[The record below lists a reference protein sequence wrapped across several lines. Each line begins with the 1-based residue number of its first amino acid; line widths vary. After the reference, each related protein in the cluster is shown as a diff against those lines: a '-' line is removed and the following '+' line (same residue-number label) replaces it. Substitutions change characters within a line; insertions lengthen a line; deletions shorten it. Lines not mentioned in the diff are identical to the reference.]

1 MTLKKTEVYAK
12 NISEQPQTIVHPGL
26 SQFVVVPVAPGGY
39 TLVTNQRVT
48 IEPGQCFRVPMQL
61 WNQGRPICKLAWT
74 QEISREEFEEALCPG
89 KSSVGKAVPS
99 NAELTDSEEQ
109 KQKEA
114 ANPPAQANDASSTA
128 QQSASSVEPAEVAQ
142 SAPAKPEAAKKATP
156 VKAKGTGAREKAAA
170 KKAAPVK

>member
-39 TLVTNQRVT
+39 TFVTNHRVT
-48 IEPGQCFRVPMQL
+48 IDPGQCFRVPMQL
-61 WNQGRPICKLAWT
+61 GNQGRPICKLRWA
-74 QEISREEFEEALCPG
+74 QEISREEFETALFPP
-89 KSSVGKAVPS
+89 VEV
-99 NAELTDSEEQ
+99 AELTDAEAQ

-114 ANPPAQANDASSTA
+114 ANPPAQANDA
-128 QQSASSVEPAEVAQ
+128 
-142 SAPAKPEAAKKATP
+142 TP
-156 VKAKGTGAREKAAA
+156 VKAKGTGARKKAAA